1 MSNSRLSL
9 IFTCL
14 HMVGAT
20 LLFMYIEELSTLNLG
35 ELGIFFVFG
44 LVITALVFAIKS
56 RWTTLG
62 MLLLFA
68 NSIFLLIWLALF
80 YFMATFTLK
89 L

>member
-14 HMVGAT
+14 YVLGAVI
-20 LLFMYIEELSTLNLG
+20 LFTYIEELSTLSLG
-35 ELGIFFVFG
+35 ELGIVLVFG

-56 RWTTLG
+56 RLTTLG

-68 NSIFLLIWLALF
+68 NSIFLLIWLVLF
-80 YFMATFTLK
+80 YFIATFTLK